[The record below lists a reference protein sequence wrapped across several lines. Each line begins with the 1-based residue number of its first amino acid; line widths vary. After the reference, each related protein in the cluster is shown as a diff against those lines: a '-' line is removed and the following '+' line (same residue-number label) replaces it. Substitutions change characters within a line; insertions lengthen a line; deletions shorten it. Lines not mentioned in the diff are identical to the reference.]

1 MSNFVNLLDI
11 VYPVG
16 SMYFNTNNTSPASTI
31 GGTWV
36 QIKDANIAANG
47 SKYTSEYIG
56 SYKIDKKQ
64 LPHHAHTIIANR
76 AQSDLPML
84 DTYGDTQLEMWTT
97 SANAGTHGTKHL
109 TTTSFWLENSG
120 GNQSFSAPDGSFAYT
135 SGRKSS
141 WINLLYAWQMPHGGG
156 ARILPVLIHLLCM
169 ETDCVNLA
177 SLKEL
182 VYNG

>member
-36 QIKDANIAANG
+36 QIKDANIAAKGN
-47 SKYTSEYIG
+47 KYTSEYIG
-56 SYKIDKKQ
+56 SYKINKKQ
-64 LPHHAHTIIANR
+64 LPHHAHTIITNR
-76 AQSDLPML
+76 AQSDLPTL

-97 SANAGTHGTKHL
+97 SANAGANGTKHR
-109 TTTSFWLENSG
+109 TATSFWLENSNG
-120 GNQSFSAPDGSFAYT
+120 SQPFLASDGSLAYT
-135 SGRKSS
+135 SGRKAS

-156 ARILPVLIHLLCM
+156 KNITRTH
-169 ETDCVNLA
+169 TLA
-177 SLKEL
+177 M
-182 VYNG
+182 YGNGLHKSCFFEGVGL